1 MPIAIDTNLIYLQN
15 RLNLSVDKLR
25 MYQGMTVDEILEA
38 EAKEGN
44 ELAIA
49 LAEELLNNPNLLI
62 ELFSLVDPKNKYIIL
77 MNMDQKLLHY
87 FLPLM
92 EKEDLV
98 HGLMYFTQEKLLKM
112 MEDLPPEQLAKTVLE
127 IFSEED
133 LIDLL
138 PVEQLDKLL
147 IGTEIDKSKMLIHM
161 KSIPPQYL
169 AQVIES
175 ITGKPCEGDDVLD
188 MVKQI
193 SQFNPLEYHDA
204 LRNLQPIQKRQLTL
218 SLTKEQP
225 ELYQLFDAR
234 AYTKII
240 NQQKQ
245 KPEIVKAMKVI
256 EQEELIKML
265 NQLPQDLLSIVITQI
280 DTKVFAEQ
288 LIDKHPEIIA
298 ELLIV

>member
-147 IGTEIDKSKMLIHM
+147 TGTEIDKSKMLIHM